1 MIPTTEWLE
10 TYALD
15 YTANE
20 IGFLIFTDVKT
31 SVDESVYLVLII
43 KFRLNL

>member
-1 MIPTTEWLE
+1 VIPATERLE

-31 SVDESVYLVLII
+31 SVDESIYIVLII
-43 KFRLNL
+43 KGRLNL